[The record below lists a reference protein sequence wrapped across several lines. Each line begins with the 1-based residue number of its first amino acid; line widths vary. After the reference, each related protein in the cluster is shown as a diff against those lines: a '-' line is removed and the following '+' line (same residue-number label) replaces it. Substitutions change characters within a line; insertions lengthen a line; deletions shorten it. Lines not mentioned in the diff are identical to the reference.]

1 MASQLKVD
9 TITGVTTAGSIS
21 VTGEGNSTTTN
32 LQQGLAKSFIS
43 FNGTGTVAIK
53 GSTNVSTLTDEAT
66 GGYQVNFTSAMANTN
81 YSSVSSAAFDTGT
94 IGGDVSNTRPD
105 ATSSYDHVN
114 SLSSNNSRR
123 DAEFNQSAVHGDL
136 A

>member
-1 MASQLKVD
+1 MSTLKAD
-9 TITGVTTAGSIS
+9 TIQNTSGGAATLTKQSA
-21 VTGEGNSTTTN
+21 
-32 LQQGLAKSFIS
+32 AKAFIS

-53 GSTNVSTLTDEAT
+53 GSTNVSTLADEAT
-66 GGYQVNFTSAMANTN
+66 GGYQVNFTSSMADTD

-105 ATSSYDHVN
+105 ATSSYDQVN
-114 SLSSNNSRR
+114 SLCSTNTRR

>member
-1 MASQLKVD
+1 MAFGTLKAD
-9 TITGVTTAGSIS
+9 TLTHSTAGSL
-21 VTGEGNSTTTN
+21 TTDYVVN
-32 LQQGLAKSFIS
+32 GSAKAFIS

-53 GSTNVSTLTDEAT
+53 GSMNVSTLADEAT
-66 GGYQVNFTSAMANTN
+66 GGYQVNLASSMADTN

-114 SLSSNNSRR
+114 SLCSTNTRR
-123 DAEFNQSAVHGDL
+123 DAEFNQSAVNGDL

>member
-1 MASQLKVD
+1 MSTLKAD
-9 TITGVTTAGSIS
+9 TIQ
-21 VTGEGNSTTTN
+21 STSGGAATLTK
-32 LQQGLAKSFIS
+32 QSAAKSFIS

-66 GGYQVNFTSAMANTN
+66 GGYQVNFTSSMSDTN

-94 IGGDVSNTRPD
+94 IGGEVSNTRPD

>member
-1 MASQLKVD
+1 MSTLKAD
-9 TITGVTTAGSIS
+9 TIQ
-21 VTGEGNSTTTN
+21 STSGGAATLTK
-32 LQQGLAKSFIS
+32 QSAAKSFIS

-66 GGYQVNFTSAMANTN
+66 GGYQVNFTSSMADTN

-94 IGGDVSNTRPD
+94 IAGDVSNTRPD

-114 SLSSNNSRR
+114 SLCSTNTRR

>member
-1 MASQLKVD
+1 MSTLKAD
-9 TITGVTTAGSIS
+9 TIQSTGGGAATLTKQSA
-21 VTGEGNSTTTN
+21 
-32 LQQGLAKSFIS
+32 AKSFIS

>member
-1 MASQLKVD
+1 MSTLKAD
-9 TITGVTTAGSIS
+9 TIQNTSGGAATLTKQSA
-21 VTGEGNSTTTN
+21 
-32 LQQGLAKSFIS
+32 AKAFIS

-66 GGYQVNFTSAMANTN
+66 GGYQVNFTSSMADTN

-105 ATSSYDHVN
+105 ATSSYDQVN
-114 SLSSNNSRR
+114 SLCSTNTRR

>member
-1 MASQLKVD
+1 MSTLKAD
-9 TITGVTTAGSIS
+9 TIQ
-21 VTGEGNSTTTN
+21 STSGGAATLTK
-32 LQQGLAKSFIS
+32 QEAAKSFIS

-53 GSTNVSTLTDEAT
+53 GSANVSTLTDEAT
-66 GGYQVNFTSAMANTN
+66 GGYQVNFTSSMADTN

-94 IGGDVSNTRPD
+94 IGGDLSNTRPD

-114 SLSSNNSRR
+114 SLSSTNTRR